1 MRERDDDEPV
11 GAVGGSLAEGV
22 GETTGDGGALSS
34 AEPYGDTD
42 LGDDAGG
49 DEPYEDEDEA
59 DDADGDDAYA
69 DESYED
75 EVYEDDE
82 DDADGATYGDGD
94 PASDDLPDDA
104 GADPAGVDES
114 VTEDEPPF
122 DGADLAH
129 DGSPLDG
136 IDFLVDEVREAL
148 FAPDDDPGTGPLD
161 TDPVD
166 LETDT
171 DLDLTGDGLVD
182 TADLHEAASP
192 FDFDV
197 SDGH

>member
-11 GAVGGSLAEGV
+11 EAVGGSLAEGV
-22 GETTGDGGALSS
+22 GETAGTAGALSP

-42 LGDDAGG
+42 LGDDADD
-49 DEPYEDEDEA
+49 DEAYEDEA
-59 DDADGDDAYA
+59 DDVYS
-69 DESYED
+69 DEAYED

-82 DDADGATYGDGD
+82 DEAEGASTGDATYGDGD
-94 PASDDLPDDA
+94 PTTGEPPDDA
-104 GADPAGVDES
+104 GADTPGGDES

-122 DGADLAH
+122 DSADLVH

-136 IDFLVDEVREAL
+136 IDLLVDEVREVL
-148 FAPDDDPGTGPLD
+148 FASDDDAATGPLD

-182 TADLHEAASP
+182 PADLHEAASP